1 MYEEFFKKLKNID
14 TINEDKDFV
23 IRNRTEDGVLI
34 LPSSWYNPEDD
45 IYDEEYGYLL
55 DEKILQNS

>member
-45 IYDEEYGYLL
+45 IYDCLYEYLI
-55 DEKILQNS
+55 DNKKK